1 LNAGRLILFAAQAAL
16 LWLVAAM
23 AQADEHGGGRDALTR
38 FSANLNALQASFDQ
52 VVLNQE
58 GVVETQGKGRVWLLR
73 PNQFRWSYEG
83 DFPEVIVA
91 DGRSVWMHDVVM
103 EQVTVKPQSGMA
115 QDSPLSVLMDI
126 SSLDQQFTVREL
138 GKHDGLDLLELVSL
152 SSESEFERVMLGLK
166 EDLIALMVMED
177 AFGLRT
183 ELRFDE
189 VLRNPDLSEEMF
201 QFSPPEGADVVGEI
215 PGEQ

>member
-1 LNAGRLILFAAQAAL
+1 MNAGRLILFAVQATL

-201 QFSPPEGADVVGEI
+201 QFSPPEGTDVVGEI
-215 PGEQ
+215 PGE

>member
-1 LNAGRLILFAAQAAL
+1 MNAGRLILFAAQAAL

-215 PGEQ
+215 LGEQ

>member
-1 LNAGRLILFAAQAAL
+1 MNAGRLILFAAQAAL

-23 AQADEHGGGRDALTR
+23 AQADEHGGGRDALAR

-103 EQVTVKPQSGMA
+103 EQVTVKPQSSMA

>member
-1 LNAGRLILFAAQAAL
+1 MNAGRLILFAAQAAL

-215 PGEQ
+215 PGGQ

>member
-1 LNAGRLILFAAQAAL
+1 MNAGRFILFTAQAAL

>member
-1 LNAGRLILFAAQAAL
+1 MNAGRLILFAAQATL

-201 QFSPPEGADVVGEI
+201 QFSPPEGTDVVGEI
-215 PGEQ
+215 PGE

>member
-1 LNAGRLILFAAQAAL
+1 MNAGRLILFAAQAAL

-126 SSLDQQFTVREL
+126 SSLDQQFAVREL
-138 GKHDGLDLLELVSL
+138 GKHDGLDLLELVSQ
-152 SSESEFERVMLGLK
+152 SSESAFERVMLGLE

>member
-1 LNAGRLILFAAQAAL
+1 MNAGRLILFTAQAAL

-201 QFSPPEGADVVGEI
+201 QFSPPEGTDVVGEI
-215 PGEQ
+215 PGE

>member
-1 LNAGRLILFAAQAAL
+1 MNAGRFILFTAQAAL

-201 QFSPPEGADVVGEI
+201 QFSPPEGTDVVGEI
-215 PGEQ
+215 PGE

>member
-1 LNAGRLILFAAQAAL
+1 MNAGRLILFAAQAAL

>member
-1 LNAGRLILFAAQAAL
+1 MNAGRLILFAAQAAL

-201 QFSPPEGADVVGEI
+201 QFSPPEGTDVVGEI
-215 PGEQ
+215 PGE

>member
-1 LNAGRLILFAAQAAL
+1 LNTGRRILFAAQAAL

-23 AQADEHGGGRDALTR
+23 AQAGEHGGGRDALTR

>member
-1 LNAGRLILFAAQAAL
+1 LNAGRFILFTAQAAL

-201 QFSPPEGADVVGEI
+201 QFSPPEGTDVVGEI
-215 PGEQ
+215 PGE

>member
-73 PNQFRWSYEG
+73 ANQFRWSYEG

>member
-1 LNAGRLILFAAQAAL
+1 MNAGRLILFAAQATL